1 MAARFPVA
9 IFVYAFLGWTFDFY
23 DLVLLGFLKDGVVHD
38 LGMSHG
44 MEGWLLGAGL
54 GASGFGGLVA
64 GALADRFGK
73 RRVLSATVLIYSI
86 GSLICGAA
94 PTPLVFFLGRIVQG
108 IGIGGEWAIGHGML
122 AEAVP
127 PAFRGRAAA
136 FLQAGEPFGVFIAA
150 IVGYLVLP
158 RVGWRAVLVGSSVT
172 ALLAVF
178 VRASSHLPDEPARA
192 TSIFAGTLKGFPHP
206 PAMVRGERSSPAPHA
221 SIFAEL
227 RAAARTV
234 GLPSRFV
241 RAWLLGVFKL
251 GTYWSCYTWLPS
263 FMSKQMH
270 QSIGRSLTWMVTAQV
285 GQFLGM
291 LSFGAVSDRLG
302 RRPAFALY
310 SVLTAAAI
318 GTLAGA
324 WARLLP
330 HPALFWTV
338 MFALGIGSGCTAG
351 FGALLAELY
360 PTEVRTAA
368 MGATYNLA
376 RTAQLATPVVVGLA
390 VARWGLAGGL
400 AVPCLLA
407 LATASWVWVLPETRG
422 IALPRLSPST
432 ERNPAVQ

>member
-1 MAARFPVA
+1 MQAQARFPVA

-23 DLVLLGFLKDGVVHD
+23 DLVLLGFLKDGVVRD

-54 GASGFGGLVA
+54 GASGIGGLVA
-64 GALADRFGK
+64 GALADRVGK
-73 RRVLSATVLIYSI
+73 RRVLAGTVLIYSI
-86 GSLICGAA
+86 GSLICGVA
-94 PTPLVFFLGRIVQG
+94 PTPLVFVLGRIVQG
-108 IGIGGEWAIGHGML
+108 LGIGGEWAIGHGML
-122 AEAVP
+122 AEAVA

-136 FLQAGEPFGVFIAA
+136 FLQAGEPVGVAIAA

-172 ALLAVF
+172 ALLAVA
-178 VRASSHLPDEPARA
+178 VRASSHLPNEPARNK
-192 TSIFAGTLKGFPHP
+192 SI
-206 PAMVRGERSSPAPHA
+206 
-221 SIFAEL
+221 IAEL

-234 GLPSRFV
+234 GLRGRFV

-251 GTYWSCYTWLPS
+251 GTYWSCYTWLPT
-263 FMSKQMH
+263 FLSKQMH
-270 QSIGRSLTWMVTAQV
+270 QSIGRSLTWMITAQV
-285 GQFLGM
+285 GQLAGM

-310 SVLTAAAI
+310 SLLTAAAV
-318 GTLAGA
+318 GTLAAA
-324 WARLLP
+324 WAELLP
-330 HPALFWTV
+330 HPALFWAV
-338 MFALGIGSGCTAG
+338 MLALGVGSGCTAG

-376 RTAQLATPVVVGLA
+376 RTAQLATPVVVGMA
-390 VARWGLAGGL
+390 VSSYGLAGGL

-422 IALPRLSPST
+422 IALPRLSST
-432 ERNPAVQ
+432 ARYN

>member
-1 MAARFPVA
+1 MAAPRFPVA
-9 IFVYAFLGWTFDFY
+9 IFVFAFLGWTFDFY

-38 LGMSHG
+38 LGMSHA

-73 RRVLSATVLIYSI
+73 RRVLAGTVLIYSV
-86 GSLICGAA
+86 GSAICGSA

-127 PAFRGRAAA
+127 PSFRGRAAA

-158 RVGWRAVLVGSSVT
+158 RVGWRAVLIGSSAT
-172 ALLAVF
+172 ALLAVA
-178 VRASSHLPDEPARA
+178 VRASSHLPDEPSRA
-192 TSIFAGTLKGFPHP
+192 HSIL
-206 PAMVRGERSSPAPHA
+206 
-221 SIFAEL
+221 AEL
-227 RAAARTV
+227 RTAARTA
-234 GLPSRFV
+234 GLPGRFV

-263 FMSKQMH
+263 FLSKQMH
-270 QSIGRSLTWMVTAQV
+270 QSIGRSLTWMITAQV

-318 GTLAGA
+318 GTLAA
-324 WARLLP
+324 RWAELLP
-330 HPALFWTV
+330 HPALFWAV
-338 MFALGIGSGCTAG
+338 MFALGVGSGCTAG

-376 RTAQLATPVVVGLA
+376 RTAQLATPVVVGVA
-390 VARWGLAGGL
+390 VAHWGLAGGL
-400 AVPCLLA
+400 GVPTLLA

-422 IALPRLSPST
+422 IALPRLASST
-432 ERNPAVQ
+432 ARSDGLQ

>member
-1 MAARFPVA
+1 MAPSRDNVPVVAARFPVA

-23 DLVLLGFLKDGVVHD
+23 DLVLLGFIKDGVAHD
-38 LGMSHG
+38 LGMSHA

-73 RRVLSATVLIYSI
+73 RRVLAATVLIYSI
-86 GSLICGAA
+86 GSLICGTA
-94 PTPLVFFLGRIVQG
+94 PTPLLFFLGRIVQG
-108 IGIGGEWAIGHGML
+108 VGIGGEWAIGHGML

-136 FLQAGEPFGVFIAA
+136 FLQAGEPLGVAVAA

-158 RVGWRAVLVGSSVT
+158 VVGWRAVLIGSSVT
-172 ALLAVF
+172 ALLAVA
-178 VRASSHLPDEPARA
+178 VRASSHLPDEPSRA
-192 TSIFAGTLKGFPHP
+192 QSILT
-206 PAMVRGERSSPAPHA
+206 
-221 SIFAEL
+221 EL

-234 GLPSRFV
+234 GLPGRFV

-251 GTYWSCYTWLPS
+251 GTYWSCYTWLPT
-263 FMSKQMH
+263 FLSKQMH
-270 QSIGRSLTWMVTAQV
+270 QSIGRSLTWMITAQA
-285 GQFLGM
+285 GQLLGM
-291 LSFGAVSDRLG
+291 LSFGALSDRLG
-302 RRPAFALY
+302 RRPAFTVY
-310 SVLTAAAI
+310 SLLTAAAI
-318 GTLAGA
+318 GTLAAA
-324 WARLLP
+324 WADLLP
-330 HPALFWTV
+330 HPALFWAV
-338 MFALGIGSGCTAG
+338 MLALGVGSGCTAG

-376 RTAQLATPVVVGLA
+376 RTAQLATPVIVALA
-390 VARWGLAGGL
+390 VNRWGLAGGL
-400 AVPCLLA
+400 GVPCVLA

-432 ERNPAVQ
+432 ARSDGLQ

>member
-1 MAARFPVA
+1 MRAVAARFPVA

-86 GSLICGAA
+86 GSFICGVA

-108 IGIGGEWAIGHGML
+108 VGIGGEWAIGHGML

-136 FLQAGEPFGVFIAA
+136 FLQAGEPFGVSIAA

-158 RVGWRAVLVGSSVT
+158 RVGWRAVLLGSSVT
-172 ALLAVF
+172 ALLAVA
-178 VRASSHLPDEPARA
+178 VRASSHLPDQPSRA
-192 TSIFAGTLKGFPHP
+192 
-206 PAMVRGERSSPAPHA
+206 A
-221 SIFAEL
+221 SIVAEL

-263 FMSKQMH
+263 FLSKQMH
-270 QSIGRSLTWMVTAQV
+270 QSIGRSLTWMITAQV
-285 GQFLGM
+285 GQFAGM

-302 RRPAFALY
+302 RRPAFAMY
-310 SVLTAAAI
+310 SLLTAAAV
-318 GTLAGA
+318 GTLAAA
-324 WARLLP
+324 WAAAAAAPGAVLDGDARARASA
-330 HPALFWTV
+330 PA
-338 MFALGIGSGCTAG
+338 ARPGSARCSPSSTRRRCGRRRWAR
-351 FGALLAELY
+351 
-360 PTEVRTAA
+360 RTTSRARPSSRRPSWS
-368 MGATYNLA
+368 GSRSRAT
-376 RTAQLATPVVVGLA
+376 
-390 VARWGLAGGL
+390 GLAGGL
-400 AVPCLLA
+400 GVPCVLA

-422 IALPRLSPST
+422 IALPRLSST
-432 ERNPAVQ
+432 AHNDALQ

>member
-1 MAARFPVA
+1 MRTVAARFPVA

-86 GSLICGAA
+86 GSFICGVA

-108 IGIGGEWAIGHGML
+108 VGIGGEWAIGHGML

-158 RVGWRAVLVGSSVT
+158 RVGWRAVLLGSSVT
-172 ALLAVF
+172 ALLAVA
-178 VRASSHLPDEPARA
+178 VRLSSHLPDQPSRSG
-192 TSIFAGTLKGFPHP
+192 SI
-206 PAMVRGERSSPAPHA
+206 V
-221 SIFAEL
+221 AEL

-263 FMSKQMH
+263 FLSKQMH
-270 QSIGRSLTWMVTAQV
+270 QSIGRSLTWMITAQV

-302 RRPAFALY
+302 RRPAFAMY
-310 SVLTAAAI
+310 SLLTAAAV
-318 GTLAGA
+318 GTLAAA
-324 WARLLP
+324 WAAVLP
-330 HPALFWTV
+330 HAALFWTV
-338 MFALGIGSGCTAG
+338 MFALGVGSGCTAG

-390 VARWGLAGGL
+390 VARYGLAGGL
-400 AVPCLLA
+400 GVPCLLA

-422 IALPRLSPST
+422 IALPRLSSST
-432 ERNPAVQ
+432 AQDEGLQ